1 MRRFSWIIALTFAFS
16 LLPLDAAAQLGDLKR
31 GLDKLK
37 AAKAAAKTSTE
48 QKRAGSTSPGKASS
62 GGPDFEDGT
71 MMLWVKPGYSWENPL
86 HTELSINGR
95 TVNIFTSET
104 FEPVGQ
110 YLQEGWNTF
119 TLHTVAQEP
128 ANEDNGL
135 TFLIGPAYH
144 DAKKRSFVMKPV
156 LWRFDNNSDWKRQE
170 NGTYSHPLGPQV
182 KDVTLTI
189 KVYWAGLGHEAKA
202 LNAGDF
208 ILQGEPN
215 YKGWNSPV
223 TGTVF
228 INGTPLNTFLAER
241 DVVITPFLRKG
252 KNEIKIVSTRS
263 DNVLADND
271 IEFSIAGPAEWIVD
285 RGEYEVKPVVQF
297 KSMQGWTKDRKSGK
311 LVNRSGAESDTI
323 ERTIAFMIKDEQ
335 AN

>member
-1 MRRFSWIIALTFAFS
+1 MRRFSWIIAFTFVFS

-37 AAKAAAKTSTE
+37 AAKKAATD
-48 QKRAGSTSPGKASS
+48 QKRATSQSAQTVSP

-71 MMLWVKPGYSWENPL
+71 MMLWVEPGFAWDNPL
-86 HTELSINGR
+86 HTEMSINGR

-104 FEPVGQ
+104 FEPIGQ
-110 YLQEGWNTF
+110 YLQEGWNTI

-128 ANEDNGL
+128 ANADNGL
-135 TFLIGPAYH
+135 TFRIGPAYH
-144 DAKKRSFVMKPV
+144 DEKKRSFVMQPV
-156 LWRFDNNSDWKRQE
+156 LWQFHNNTDWKRRDD
-170 NGTYSHPLGPQV
+170 GTYFHPLGPHV

-189 KVYWAGLGHEAKA
+189 KVYWAGLEHEARA

-208 ILQGEPN
+208 VLQGVP
-215 YKGWNSPV
+215 GFSSWNSPV

-228 INGTPLNTFLAER
+228 VNGTPLNTFLAGR

-263 DNVLADND
+263 DNVFSSND

-311 LVNRSGAESDTI
+311 LMNRASAESDTI

-335 AN
+335 AD